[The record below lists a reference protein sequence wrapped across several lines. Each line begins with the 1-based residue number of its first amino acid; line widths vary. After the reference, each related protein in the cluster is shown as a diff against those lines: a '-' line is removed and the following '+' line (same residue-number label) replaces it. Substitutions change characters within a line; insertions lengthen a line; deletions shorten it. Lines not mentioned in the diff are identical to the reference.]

1 MRLKKKID
9 HFLYHEHFFTE
20 PRHNN
25 LKIIQAKN
33 TYILI
38 TKWGTDAFVDTR
50 SCILMKRSTKVVE
63 PVRVRAGLIM
73 LLNELEVM
81 GCLVYDHSRILPAA
95 VNDVTQAIP
104 WVLLHKKLGGD
115 VFHFHNLCAVRD
127 VIYCGHSD
135 SCKTE
140 HRSDPSATHS
150 KDIWFI

>member
-1 MRLKKKID
+1 MR
-9 HFLYHEHFFTE
+9 
-20 PRHNN
+20 N
-25 LKIIQAKN
+25 
-33 TYILI
+33 
-38 TKWGTDAFVDTR
+38 W
-50 SCILMKRSTKVVE
+50 CICWYNKLHSYEKVWLSSQLREKSTKVVE

-140 HRSDPSATHS
+140 HRNDPSATHS
-150 KDIWFI
+150 KHIWFNGLI